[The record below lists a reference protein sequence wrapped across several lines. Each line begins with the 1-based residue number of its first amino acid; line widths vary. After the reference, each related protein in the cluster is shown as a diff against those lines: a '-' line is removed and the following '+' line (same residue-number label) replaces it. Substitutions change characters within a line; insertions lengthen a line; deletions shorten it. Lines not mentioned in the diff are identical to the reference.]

1 MKCSRYVPCVAVIC
15 FSSCFWLV
23 DVHQPTRCAVCA
35 IHQLALV
42 IWKDHVFSK
51 VKDRLVRSLLELIT
65 KERDGELINERVVA
79 GVIQS
84 FGKTQITN
92 PSFALPSIH
101 SSHHTSC
108 VVCVPCR
115 AVCVVCFFFF
125 FNVYLVCQVRGGVV
139 VFTSSCPAWPASA
152 SAS

>member
-1 MKCSRYVPCVAVIC
+1 VCR
-15 FSSCFWLV
+15 
-23 DVHQPTRCAVCA
+23 VCA

-84 FGKTQITN
+84 FGIIN
-92 PSFALPSIH
+92 NSPPPIIRSSLH
-101 SSHHTSC
+101 SLFSPRVRRVSWPC
-108 VVCVPCR
+108 VRVVSCR
-115 AVCVVCFFFF
+115 AVCVVRSQAGE
-125 FNVYLVCQVRGGVV
+125 Y
-139 VFTSSCPAWPASA
+139 
-152 SAS
+152 